1 MKLEK
6 IIADELQYMF
16 LNDNLHG
23 FKETYINN
31 ITMRLRNG
39 EIKLFDI
46 LSDDF
51 DLKDQILEALVKIH
65 KEKLFYP

>member
-16 LNDNLHG
+16 LNDTLQG

-51 DLKDQILEALVKIH
+51 DLKDKILEVLVKIN